1 MIYRNFLN
9 QYDELKIKD
18 NELSNSISSIEL
30 KIENLKKEKM
40 RINNELGD
48 GVSIGSTF
56 KDYSSKINNITEQL
70 RAIAQV
76 ANERKDNLERED
88 FKNVEQIDNI
98 SKKQRINMGQGE
110 RFRYIWSYRSLYFNS

>member
-1 MIYRNFLN
+1 
-9 QYDELKIKD
+9 
-18 NELSNSISSIEL
+18 
-30 KIENLKKEKM
+30 M

-56 KDYSSKINNITEQL
+56 KDYSSKINNIAEQL

-98 SKKQRINMGQGE
+98 SKKIEQNSNQINMLSNQLMSKQFNLKKLQSTYDQVKIQLESVIICINRSE
-110 RFRYIWSYRSLYFNS
+110 RSFVGK